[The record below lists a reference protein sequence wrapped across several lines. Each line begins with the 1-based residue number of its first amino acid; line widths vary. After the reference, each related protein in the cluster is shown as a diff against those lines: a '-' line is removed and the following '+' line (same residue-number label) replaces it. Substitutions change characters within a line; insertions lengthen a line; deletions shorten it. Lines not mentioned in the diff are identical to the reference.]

1 MAFKRV
7 TLKDISKAVGLSVPV
22 VSRIMN
28 GRETYCSE
36 RKIRAVK
43 ETAAA
48 LGYRSNVGYRIM
60 IGSGTNIVAVL
71 FSQRR
76 HIYFPHI
83 NQLYMHLNSELRRRG
98 FASYC
103 TVLELSMTVEE
114 QLAALRELDD
124 LGCRSYIF
132 IGYPT
137 GYAELQ
143 AFLESRARTFICMNN
158 GDAPRRLLTDEAG
171 LCAKCMTDWMQH
183 GLTNFRYVTNREHFD
198 RFIIPLIPPEYR
210 DVCRKNL
217 LPWTGS
223 TGVPDDDPDAENFR
237 IGYRLIRRVLAE
249 DPKLQA
255 ALFGNDYSALGAARA
270 VIEAGRHDVELCGMN
285 RTIASKYAFYPLR
298 TGVFDMKECA
308 KKLVEHMDGKEP
320 LEIVIPG
327 ELVQCDVMKIS
338 EIEPASAASPGTIK

>member
-28 GRETYCSE
+28 DRETYCSE

-48 LGYRSNVGYRIM
+48 LGYRSNAGYRIM
-60 IGSGTNIVAVL
+60 TGGSTNIVAVL

-76 HIYFPHI
+76 HIYSPHI

-103 TVLELSMTVEE
+103 TVLELNMTREE

-143 AFLESRARTFICMNN
+143 AFLESRSRTAISMNN
-158 GDAPRRLLTDEAG
+158 PDAPRRLITDEAG
-171 LCAKCMTDWMQH
+171 ISIECTTDWLER
-183 GLTNFRYVTNREHFD
+183 GLTEFRYITNTDHFD
-198 RFIIPLIPPEYR
+198 RFILPRLPEQYR
-210 DVCRKNL
+210 DICRKNRMDWPPL
-217 LPWTGS
+217 AAPT
-223 TGVPDDDPDAENFR
+223 PECADPDTELFQC
-237 IGYRLIRRVLAE
+237 GYRIMRQALA
-249 DPKLQA
+249 A
-255 ALFGNDYSALGAARA
+255 APGLRAMLFGNDYSALGAARA
-270 VIEAGRHDVELCGMN
+270 ALEAGRRDIELCGMN
-285 RTIASKYAFYPLR
+285 RTIAAKYAFYPLR
-298 TGVFDMKECA
+298 TGVFDMRECA
-308 KKLVEHMDGKEP
+308 RMLVEHMDGRDP
-320 LEIVIPG
+320 LEIVVPG
-327 ELVQCDVMKIS
+327 KLVRCDVMNAS
-338 EIEPASAASPGTIK
+338 GGVPRDAEI

>member
-28 GRETYCSE
+28 DRETYCSE

-48 LGYRSNVGYRIM
+48 LGYRRNVGYHIM
-60 IGSGTNIVAVL
+60 TGSSTNIVAVL

-83 NQLYMHLNSELRRRG
+83 NQLYIHLNSELRRRG

-114 QLAALRELDD
+114 QLAAIRELDD

-143 AFLESRARTFICMNN
+143 AFLESRSRTSISMNN
-158 GDAPRRLLTDEAG
+158 GDAARRLVTDEAG
-171 LCAKCMTDWMQH
+171 LSVKCMVDWMKRD
-183 GLTNFRYVTNREHFD
+183 LTDFRYVTNSDHFD
-198 RFIIPLIPPEYR
+198 RFIAPLLPPEYR
-210 DVCRKNL
+210 ELCRKNRMDW
-217 LPWTGS
+217 PS
-223 TGVPDDDPDAENFR
+223 VQSAESSHDPDAENFR
-237 IGYRLIRRVLAE
+237 LGYRLMRQVLAD
-249 DPKLQA
+249 DPGVRA
-255 ALFGNDYSALGAARA
+255 MIFGNDYSALGAARA
-270 VIEAGRHDVELCGMN
+270 AVEAGRRDIELCGMN
-285 RTIASKYAFYPLR
+285 RTIAAKYAFYPLR
-298 TGVFDMKECA
+298 TGVFDMRECA
-308 KKLVEHMDGKEP
+308 KLLVEHMDGREP
-320 LEIVIPG
+320 LEIVVPG
-327 ELVQCDVMKIS
+327 KLVQCDVMNPS
-338 EIEPASAASPGTIK
+338 GGEPRDIEM